1 MENNKTV
8 TVSSIKYYMG
18 KKISDSMNLP
28 LKEFEGRPIVG
39 RFWI

>member
-8 TVSSIKYYMG
+8 KVSSIKQYMG
-18 KKISDSMNLP
+18 KKISDSMNLT
-28 LKEFEGRPIVG
+28 LKEFEGMPIVG